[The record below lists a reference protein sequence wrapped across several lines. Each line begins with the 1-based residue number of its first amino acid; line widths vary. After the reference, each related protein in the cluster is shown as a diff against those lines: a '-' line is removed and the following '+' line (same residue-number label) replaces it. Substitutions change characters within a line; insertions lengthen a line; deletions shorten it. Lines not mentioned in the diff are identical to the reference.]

1 MLLILHFKLL
11 FLYLRFLALYFS
23 YTKDITIMRYVKI
36 RIKSNKFRASNV
48 MDYILILF
56 YHQMVKYLP
65 YKQYIKLLHKNDSFN
80 VLQYTIHIYHI
91 IYVIFNSYLNDI
103 HHVFNNE
110 KWVLLLNHKVII
122 FYILYTKN

>member
-80 VLQYTIHIYHI
+80 VLQYIIHIYHI